1 MHKKCPKGRNC
12 NFLHVFRDPGDE
24 FRYSN
29 NDKANIR
36 EVKVKK
42 GVPVPNEW
50 SSPEIEK
57 KENKIESESF
67 VDKKNKKRKRSSS
80 TDCKEHKKKKK
91 KKKQKKKENKKKKS
105 KD

>member
-1 MHKKCPKGRNC
+1 M
-12 NFLHVFRDPGDE
+12 
-24 FRYSN
+24 
-29 NDKANIR
+29 
-36 EVKVKK
+36 KVKK